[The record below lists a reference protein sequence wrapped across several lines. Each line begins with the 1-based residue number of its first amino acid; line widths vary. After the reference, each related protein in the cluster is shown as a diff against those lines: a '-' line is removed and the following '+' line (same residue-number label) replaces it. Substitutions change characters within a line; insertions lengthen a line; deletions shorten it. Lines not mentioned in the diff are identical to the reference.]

1 MKEEKNHNLNLMES
15 GVNPYFIII
24 SVVTLVVPLLVLPY
38 VLENAFNLPKTLLM
52 LTAVSLMVS
61 IYCFH
66 FLRGKTVFKSETS
79 TPKIL
84 LFLIILNFF
93 SFFYTKNYYFTV
105 IAATMNIVCLI
116 FFYFVSLNID
126 NKKGFL
132 LFSVTALSGLLVS
145 VVAWL
150 QFFGIFILMKWVEFS
165 PSRPWA
171 TVMGTIGNSNYL
183 GAYLIFPLFASIGL
197 IFLMKKTTRLIP
209 VGLFIIIIGAFLFAR
224 ARASWLGFFL
234 SLPLFFFILIKIH
247 RISILDYFRAHQKQ
261 AIIYGLIFIICLV
274 GLFYFAPQRF
284 RSTMGYQKVTE
295 SETLR
300 LRMKHLRS
308 SFWLFK
314 QSPLFG
320 TGLWSFRNMVYEAQ
334 AEINKTDK
342 DFFKNYPLRETKPRR
357 VHNDYLETLNDG
369 GLLAAAALL
378 LFFGV
383 VMRHGWAVIKD
394 EKIDS
399 NNRIIAATAFCS
411 ITAIM
416 ITAFFFFP
424 FRINTTML
432 MTMLMMGIMEGIY
445 LRNYDLISR
454 SGGWKSGMGIFLVPM
469 IFLALFGLLWF
480 TGVKPFLGE
489 VEHFKYK
496 ISRAHRNGE
505 KAEKHIIK
513 ALHYDPY
520 NSAYHINASD
530 LYMPRG
536 ANLKSESKNI
546 YGMKPDPVKALYYSE
561 RAIIDFNGDITMWSA
576 YYLNGLLKFKM
587 GNFYEAKAAFEK
599 ALYYN
604 PIYEPARK
612 YLERSEK
619 MIRDYVRGF
628 IKRKK

>member
-1 MKEEKNHNLNLMES
+1 MKEKKNHSLNSMES
-15 GVNPYFIII
+15 GVNHYFIII
-24 SVVTLVVPLLVLPY
+24 SILTLFVPLLVLPY
-38 VLENAFNLPKTLLM
+38 ILENAFNSPKTLLM
-52 LTAVSLMVS
+52 LTGVSLMVGL
-61 IYCFH
+61 YCFH
-66 FLRGKTVFKSETS
+66 LLRGKTVFMPETS

-105 IAATMNIVCLI
+105 IAAGMNITCL
-116 FFYFVSLNID
+116 
-126 NKKGFL
+126 L
-132 LFSVTALSGLLVS
+132 LFSFISINVDSKKALLLLSITAFSGMLVS
-145 VVAWL
+145 VVAWF
-150 QFFGIFILMKWVEFS
+150 QFFGIFLLFKWVKFS

-183 GAYLIFPLFASIGL
+183 GAYLIFPLFAAAGL
-197 IFLMKKTTRLIP
+197 IFLVRAKTRLIP
-209 VGLFIIIIGAFLFAR
+209 VGLFAILFGAFLFAR

-234 SLPLFFFILIKIH
+234 SLPLFLFLLKKIH
-247 RISILDYFRAHQKQ
+247 RISIRDYFRAHQKQ
-261 AIIYGLIFIICLV
+261 TVIYGILFIICLTV
-274 GLFYFAPQRF
+274 LCYFAPQRF
-284 RSTMGYQKVTE
+284 RSIIGYEKVAE

-320 TGLWSFRNMVYEAQ
+320 TGLWSFRNMVYKAQ

-342 DFFKNYPLRETKPRR
+342 EFFKNYPLRETKPRR
-357 VHNDYLETLNDG
+357 VHNDYLEILNDG
-369 GLLAAAALL
+369 GLLAAAVLF
-378 LFFGV
+378 LFFVV

-399 NNRIIAATAFCS
+399 QDRIMAATTFCS
-411 ITAIM
+411 IIAIM

-424 FRINTTML
+424 FRVNTTML
-432 MTMLMMGIMEGIY
+432 MTVLMMGIMEGIY

-454 SGGWKSGMGIFLVPM
+454 SVGWKSEMGVFLIPTTFLV
-469 IFLALFGLLWF
+469 LFGLLWF

-489 VEHFKYK
+489 VEHFRFR
-496 ISRAHRNGE
+496 ISRAERNGE

-513 ALHYDPY
+513 AIHYDPH
-520 NSAYHINASD
+520 NSAYHIYASD

-536 ANLKSESKNI
+536 AKLKSGSKNM
-546 YGMKPDPVKALYYSE
+546 YGLKPDPIKALYYNE
-561 RAIIDFNGDITMWSA
+561 RAITNFNGDITMWSA

-587 GNFYEAKAAFEK
+587 GNFFEAKAAFEK
-599 ALYYN
+599 ALFYN
-604 PIYEPARK
+604 PIFEPAKKR
-612 YLERSEK
+612 LEKTEN